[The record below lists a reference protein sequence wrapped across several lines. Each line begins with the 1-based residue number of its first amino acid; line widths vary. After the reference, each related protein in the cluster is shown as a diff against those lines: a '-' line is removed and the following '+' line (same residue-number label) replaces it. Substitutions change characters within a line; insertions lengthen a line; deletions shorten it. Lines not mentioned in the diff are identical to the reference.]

1 MKVYYDFH
9 IHSALS
15 PCADNNNTPES
26 IIAMA
31 SVKGLDAIAV
41 CDHNAIGNVL
51 ATMECGKEFGVTVL
65 PAIEVQTAEEIH
77 VVAIFK
83 TFSSLQAFFNTLS
96 FPPIKNDIE
105 SFGEQLIIDSENNIM
120 GREERLLLVGA
131 NQGIYEITQSIIDM
145 GGKAILAHIDRDANG
160 ILAILGA
167 IPEDLA
173 FSLIEFSSQASE
185 EIKNKYKHFRS
196 VINSDAHYLT
206 DISSAE
212 NFIEADSLNIEDIFS
227 AL

>member
-15 PCADNNNTPES
+15 PCGDNNNTPES
-26 IIAMA
+26 IVAMA
-31 SVKGLDAIAV
+31 SVKGLSAIAV

-51 ATMECGKEFGVTVL
+51 ATIECGKEFGVTVL

-77 VVAIFK
+77 VLAIFK
-83 TFSSLQAFFNTLS
+83 TFEKLQEFFNTLS
-96 FPPIKNDIE
+96 FPPIKNDVK
-105 SFGEQLIIDSENNIM
+105 SFGDQLIIDSDNNIV

-131 NQGIYEITQSIIDM
+131 YQGIYEINERIIAM

-173 FSLIEFSSQASE
+173 FSLIEFSSVASE
-185 EIKNKYKHFRS
+185 KIK
-196 VINSDAHYLT
+196 IQ
-206 DISSAE
+206 
-212 NFIEADSLNIEDIFS
+212 
-227 AL
+227 